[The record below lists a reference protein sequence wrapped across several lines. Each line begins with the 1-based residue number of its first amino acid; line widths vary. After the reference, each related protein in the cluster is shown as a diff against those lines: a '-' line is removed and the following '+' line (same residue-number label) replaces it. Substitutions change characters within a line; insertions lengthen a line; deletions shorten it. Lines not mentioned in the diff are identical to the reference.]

1 MDDAKLEQ
9 IKNEYIKKTD
19 EVNYDTKL
27 PEAEFDVMLA
37 IWQETPPVTT
47 NNLMRLL
54 GDKKSWQKPTLV
66 SFLVRLEE
74 RGFVISYKIGKERYY
89 IPTAEH
95 DAYLSRI
102 TDNFVKK
109 YHGGSLTSLLDSLYR
124 EKDFTPSELD
134 AFLKW
139 LTKKK

>member
-1 MDDAKLEQ
+1 MDDVKLEQ

-47 NNLMRLL
+47 NNLMHLL